1 MYAKEV
7 RKMYESVEHNQ
18 ARRAL
23 FDEIMTQVVEFNCE
37 NEGEELLGE
46 VTDLA
51 IGFAQ
56 RAFITTG
63 VHHAVVMGDYPM
75 YWVCARYNAIILRD
89 LGYDTYWET
98 EGGYSGERSRG
109 TEVGE
114 TSGRGQTQPLNG
126 DLVAENVTSG

>member
-1 MYAKEV
+1 
-7 RKMYESVEHNQ
+7 MYESVEHNQ

-23 FDEIMTQVVEFNCE
+23 FDEVYSQVVEFDCE
-37 NEGEELLGE
+37 SDQL
-46 VTDLA
+46 VSDAKDLA

-89 LGYDTYWET
+89 LGYDTLWET
-98 EGGYSGERSRG
+98 EGGYSGERSG
-109 TEVGE
+109 SSTVGE
-114 TSGRGQTQPLNG
+114 TGGGRKTEPLSGEV
-126 DLVAENVTSG
+126 VAEHTPCC